1 MDLSRQAV
9 LQRLDVGDD
18 ADELIA
24 PGQPGQRVHGLFQAV
39 GVQRAEALVDE
50 QRLDDDA
57 ARVLLDRVA
66 DAQCQ
71 AQRGHEALAAG
82 QAAHGAGLAGV
93 GVEHVEVQRGLA
105 ADGLALAAQ
114 QSVLAVGHAGE
125 AQVCGLDHAVKI
137 ERLYVLFKRKFD
149 FSGQIAV
156 DRFGQIVPHGAL
168 LAGGGA
174 LPHRLLQRV
183 DGGAVRVQTVHGGVP
198 GGHGGSTVPAQ
209 AGQRVLQLGQCVGVV
224 ALGHR
229 LAHLLHAGAGGSV
242 PGLGVGGAAGGRKAL
257 LFQVCQLAVQ
267 KVGLLGQAAGAVR
280 LLLQL
285 QVVGLQAAQTFGQ
298 AGLLGGQRDFQLVG
312 RQLVGGLTGV
322 AVPAARE
329 KSIRVPLQSRPQL
342 MRVGGGVTGG
352 AAGRGSAAALGRQRL
367 LPLLQLLFGDVVLGQ
382 RGDLRVLGGAADRAG
397 LAPLQVLGQQAR
409 AVGV

>member
-1 MDLSRQAV
+1 M
-9 LQRLDVGDD
+9 
-18 ADELIA
+18 
-24 PGQPGQRVHGLFQAV
+24 
-39 GVQRAEALVDE
+39 
-50 QRLDDDA
+50 
-57 ARVLLDRVA
+57 
-66 DAQCQ
+66 
-71 AQRGHEALAAG
+71 
-82 QAAHGAGLAGV
+82 
-93 GVEHVEVQRGLA
+93 
-105 ADGLALAAQ
+105 
-114 QSVLAVGHAGE
+114 
-125 AQVCGLDHAVKI
+125 
-137 ERLYVLFKRKFD
+137 
-149 FSGQIAV
+149 
-156 DRFGQIVPHGAL
+156 
-168 LAGGGA
+168 
-174 LPHRLLQRV
+174 
-183 DGGAVRVQTVHGGVP
+183 QTVHGGVP
-198 GGHGGSTVPAQ
+198 GGHGGSAVPAQ

-257 LFQVCQLAVQ
+257 LFQVGQLAVQ

-285 QVVGLQAAQTFGQ
+285 QVVGLQAAQTLGQ
-298 AGLLGGQRDFQLVG
+298 AGLLGGQRNFQLVG
-312 RQLVGGLTGV
+312 RQLGGGLAGV

-397 LAPLQVLGQQAR
+397 LALLQVLGQQAR